1 MTMTIILPDGEEVEP
16 AIKKIDAPEYK
27 QFYTT
32 GAFGGVFGIYDLR
45 IFFYKEDIVEDDD
58 RLVLEREVQTSVVMS
73 LASAKQFSNWLNES
87 IANWEKEH
95 GTIYIGEQES
105 KND

>member
-16 AIKKIDAPEYK
+16 AIKKIDALEYK

-45 IFFYKEDIVEDDD
+45 IF
-58 RLVLEREVQTSVVMS
+58 L
-73 LASAKQFSNWLNES
+73 
-87 IANWEKEH
+87 
-95 GTIYIGEQES
+95 
-105 KND
+105 

>member
-1 MTMTIILPDGEEVEP
+1 MISG
-16 AIKKIDAPEYK
+16 Y
-27 QFYTT
+27 
-32 GAFGGVFGIYDLR
+32 
-45 IFFYKEDIVEDDD
+45 FYKEDIVEDDD